1 MRQPLNLMLWDG
13 DTGNM
18 QADSTDK
25 RRSFL
30 GALATGLRALA
41 TKTGC
46 TLSRH
51 PMPELREVGHEWRK
65 AAARANG

>member
-1 MRQPLNLMLWDG
+1 
-13 DTGNM
+13 M

-65 AAARANG
+65 AAGRANG